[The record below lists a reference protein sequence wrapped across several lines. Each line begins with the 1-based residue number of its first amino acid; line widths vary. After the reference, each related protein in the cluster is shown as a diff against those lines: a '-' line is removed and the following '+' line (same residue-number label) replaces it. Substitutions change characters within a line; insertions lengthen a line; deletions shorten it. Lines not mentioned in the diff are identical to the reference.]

1 MATQAG
7 ATAVPSKEY
16 VDKTLTEQDK
26 LLADLF
32 QSFVGYTRRTSKQR
46 DNGDDIAT
54 IVGACAQSEK
64 YDKTTKASLG
74 EVATVLANVEEYRDN
89 HVRNLENHV
98 LHELAKFGNQHRGSQ
113 TNLRRSL
120 SQSQRRKSGANGQ
133 SQAEQ
138 TFSRELIDFE
148 SRRVTGLRSVLQN
161 YMFSELAWH
170 LKAAELY
177 SNAFKALQAIDE
189 NEDVED
195 FRRSLQLPRETQS
208 LKSTDRHQL
217 PGGGTGTLS

>member
-1 MATQAG
+1 MTSQAKP
-7 ATAVPSKEY
+7 AVPSKEY

-26 LLADLF
+26 LHTDLF

-74 EVATVLANVEEYRDN
+74 EVATILANVEEYRDN

-113 TNLRRSL
+113 TDLRRSL
-120 SQSQRRKSGANGQ
+120 SQSQRGKRGNGKAQ
-133 SQAEQ
+133 AAEQ
-138 TFSRELIDFE
+138 HFSRQLVDFE

-161 YMFSELAWH
+161 YIFSELAWH

-177 SNAFKALQAIDE
+177 SNAFKALQSIDE
-189 NEDVED
+189 TEDVEE

-208 LKSTDRHQL
+208 LMRSTDRHQL
-217 PGGGTGTLS
+217 PGGGTGTMS